1 MRKKMCFVFVLL
13 IVCMACT
20 KFEKAE
26 LTQRTNFVHFFS
38 SGTNFIASTAE
49 VDTDGGYILS
59 GEVRYPNGVTDAYI
73 IKTDLRGHK
82 VWEKVIPNGL
92 INAIKPTADGYILL
106 GDGIELNTTSPSIS
120 ELVNTTAKLLLMDK
134 LGNVVAE
141 RIMTDSVPRIIDG
154 EPIQLTID
162 YHGNGITLDPS
173 GNIIVLGTFREP
185 DKNEY
190 SFLWGFNPTNLDISL
205 PYRSYSL
212 LGRDYV
218 NCNALHLTPSSDFLW
233 AVKTFKR
240 DQNVP
245 IEYASILSA
254 KPEANVG
261 VFISSPYGE
270 NDPQNHSVADIQPSG
285 LALGYGAIGTYSET
299 TGANANIYF
308 MRTDAFG
315 TIIESSVR
323 YIDGE
328 TLLLNN
334 EFLTGDPRLSS
345 SQDEGTA
352 LIGIDDG
359 YVLATTMTSTPSVGN
374 GGQDLLLIKLDPFGN
389 LVWKKLIGG
398 TGDETVTSIRETDD
412 GLLIF
417 GTNTI
422 NGLSSLMLMKTDA
435 NGEIR
440 N

>member
-1 MRKKMCFVFVLL
+1 MRKIVRFVFALL
-13 IVCMACT
+13 ILCVACT
-20 KFEKAE
+20 SFEKAE
-26 LTQRTNFVHFFS
+26 LTERRNFVHFYS

-59 GEVRYPNGVTDAYI
+59 GEVRYADSVYAYI

-82 VWEKVIPNGL
+82 IWEKVIPNGV
-92 INAIKPTADGYILL
+92 INAIRPTSDGYILV
-106 GDGIELNTTSPSIS
+106 GDDIELNETAPSIS

-134 LGNVVAE
+134 LGNIVAE
-141 RIMTDSVPRIIDG
+141 HIMTDSVQRIIDG
-154 EPIQLTID
+154 QAIYLTID
-162 YHGNGITLDPS
+162 YHANALTLDPS
-173 GNIIVLGTFREP
+173 GMIVVLGTFREP
-185 DKNEY
+185 DNNEY
-190 SFLWGFNPTNLDISL
+190 SFLSAFNPSDLNAPLW
-205 PYRSYSL
+205 YRSYVL

-245 IEYASILSA
+245 IEYASILAA
-254 KPEANVG
+254 KPPANAG
-261 VFISSPYGE
+261 LRNFSPYGE
-270 NDPQNHSVADIQPSG
+270 NDGKNHSVADIQASG
-285 LALGYGAIGTYSET
+285 AAPGYGAIGTYSDT
-299 TGANANIYF
+299 NGANANIYF
-308 MRTDAFG
+308 MRIDASG
-315 TIIESSVR
+315 TIVENSVR

-334 EFLTGDPRLSS
+334 EFVPKEPSE

-352 LIGIDDG
+352 LIGTEDG
-359 YVLATTMTSTPSVGN
+359 YVLATTMTSTPDVGN
-374 GGQDLLLIKLDPFGN
+374 GGQDILLIKLGPFGD
-389 LVWKKLIGG
+389 LLWKKVIGG
-398 TGDETVTSIRETDD
+398 TGDETITSIRKTDD

-435 NGEIR
+435 NGEIK